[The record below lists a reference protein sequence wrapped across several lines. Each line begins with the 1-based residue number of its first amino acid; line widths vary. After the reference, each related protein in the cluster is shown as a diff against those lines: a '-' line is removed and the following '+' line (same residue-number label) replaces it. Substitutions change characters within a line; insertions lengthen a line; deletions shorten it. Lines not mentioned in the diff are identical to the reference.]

1 MNLDDIIEEST
12 MLRRTF
18 AAGTLLSLILAAAPA
33 FADFRFDR
41 QLALSPGAT
50 FVLDADIGGVTVT
63 GDSPSGAAVSITSRA
78 DDFPDRY
85 TVDVEERQDG
95 VTVRVKRRGGVLGDL
110 FRNAWRDNT
119 RITLRLPRA
128 TSTTISTAGGSIEAS
143 DLGNVR
149 LRTSGGGITATGV
162 EGAAEL
168 RTSGGSITARRIGGD
183 LVADTS
189 GGGIRIAD
197 AMGAVHADTSGGSIE
212 IDGAMRNVVAST
224 SGGGV
229 RVQRAGGRVEAHTSG
244 GSVTVGFLPGNGQ
257 GGDVTTSG
265 GGITALV
272 DPAVALSLD
281 ASASGGGV
289 NTELP
294 VTVRGALSRRE
305 LRADLNG
312 GGPTLRLRTSGG
324 SVRISALR

>member
-1 MNLDDIIEEST
+1 
-12 MLRRTF
+12 MLTRAF
-18 AAGTLLSLILAAAPA
+18 FAGTLLALAFTATPA
-33 FADFRFDR
+33 FAEFRFDR
-41 QLALSPGAT
+41 QLALATGGT
-50 FVLDADIGGVTVT
+50 FVLDSDTGAVTVT
-63 GDSPSGAAVSITSRA
+63 GDAPSGALVSITSRA
-78 DDFPDRY
+78 NDFDARY
-85 TVDVEERQDG
+85 SIELDERQDG
-95 VTVRVKRRGGVLGDL
+95 VTVRIKRRSGLLGEL
-110 FRNAWRDNT
+110 FRNTWRDNT
-119 RITLRLPRA
+119 RITIRLPRA
-128 TSTTISTAGGSIEAS
+128 TSTTVSTAGGSIQAS
-143 DLGNVR
+143 SLGNVR
-149 LRTSGGGITATGV
+149 LRTSGGGITAEDV
-162 EGAAEL
+162 QGAAEL
-168 RTSGGSITARRIGGD
+168 RTSGGSITARRIGAD

-189 GGGIRIAD
+189 GGGIRISD
-197 AMGAVHADTSGGSIE
+197 AMGAVNADTSGGSIE
-212 IDGAMRNVVAST
+212 IDGALRNVVAST

-265 GGITALV
+265 GGISALV
-272 DPAVALSLD
+272 DPSVSLSID
-281 ASASGGGV
+281 ASSSGGGV